1 MKPAPA
7 AAAAPTETRLSRV
20 FSLLFGAFLGLAL
33 LKFGNVAIME
43 RFIEW
48 PSNGWEWLI
57 NTWPVAIGLW
67 LLGALGLVGI
77 FAARWDMS
85 APRWLVALP
94 LVWLGWQFVSA
105 THTLDAALTQATLRH
120 FCACVVCFYLGMFAL
135 GRRGNMSLFLL
146 SLGAG
151 LCVVIAVGLEQH
163 FGGLEESRR
172 YFFTYVYPQSPNVPP
187 EFLKKIKS
195 DRIWATLFYPNA
207 LAGVLLLLLPA
218 ALTGIWLKL
227 ATRFTT
233 GARAF
238 LLVLVGGGGLAC
250 LYWSGSKGGWLLM
263 LLLGMTALLRA
274 PVATRWKVALI
285 GLVLAGGL
293 AGFALRY
300 AGYFER
306 KATSVSA
313 RLDYWRAAFQTVVAH
328 PVFGTGP
335 GTFAIPYQAI
345 KRPESEMARLV
356 HNDYLQQA
364 SDSGLVGFLAFAGL
378 VVTTLVRTRP
388 RAVDAGI
395 SLRFAVWLG
404 VLGWSLQG
412 VLEFG
417 LYIPA
422 LAWSAF
428 SLMGWLLATTTA
440 KPFDKP
446 APASYAGVRK

>member
-7 AAAAPTETRLSRV
+7 AAPAPTETRLSRV

-77 FAARWDMS
+77 FAARWDIS

-105 THTLDAALTQATLRH
+105 THTLDAVLTQATLRH

-207 LAGVLLLLLPA
+207 LAGVLLMFQI
-218 ALTGIWLKL
+218 G
-227 ATRFTT
+227 
-233 GARAF
+233 RAH
-238 LLVLVGGGGLAC
+238 V
-250 LYWSGSKGGWLLM
+250 
-263 LLLGMTALLRA
+263 
-274 PVATRWKVALI
+274 
-285 GLVLAGGL
+285 
-293 AGFALRY
+293 
-300 AGYFER
+300 
-306 KATSVSA
+306 
-313 RLDYWRAAFQTVVAH
+313 
-328 PVFGTGP
+328 
-335 GTFAIPYQAI
+335 
-345 KRPESEMARLV
+345 
-356 HNDYLQQA
+356 
-364 SDSGLVGFLAFAGL
+364 
-378 VVTTLVRTRP
+378 
-388 RAVDAGI
+388 
-395 SLRFAVWLG
+395 
-404 VLGWSLQG
+404 
-412 VLEFG
+412 
-417 LYIPA
+417 
-422 LAWSAF
+422 
-428 SLMGWLLATTTA
+428 
-440 KPFDKP
+440 
-446 APASYAGVRK
+446 